1 MLNHISYL
9 QLTTWRAVD
18 RKQCGD
24 SSMQDVIHDKAIKN
38 PCIQGCWKSYRAR
51 GSTMMKGH

>member
-24 SSMQDVIHDKAIKN
+24 SIMQDVIHDKAIK
-38 PCIQGCWKSYRAR
+38 KSLHS
-51 GSTMMKGH
+51 GMLE